1 VLPTPIAPELPV
13 VGIFVTADQVAVAG
27 ADLVAALRRHPA
39 PDVLAAAVAAV
50 AELRAQL

>member
-1 VLPTPIAPELPV
+1 VIPPPAAPELPE

-27 ADLVAALRRHPA
+27 ADLVAILAQVSA
-39 PDVLAAAVAAV
+39 PEVLAAAAAAV